1 MELESKELGNTEFL
15 NCFLITHYSKY
26 QMFEEL
32 EDDSRVLSLMDNTK
46 NILKNKWLKTVD

>member
-26 QMFEEL
+26 QMFEEV

>member
-15 NCFLITHYSKY
+15 NCFFITHYSKY

-32 EDDSRVLSLMDNTK
+32 EDDPRVLTLMDNTK
-46 NILKNKWLKTVD
+46 KYLKKISG